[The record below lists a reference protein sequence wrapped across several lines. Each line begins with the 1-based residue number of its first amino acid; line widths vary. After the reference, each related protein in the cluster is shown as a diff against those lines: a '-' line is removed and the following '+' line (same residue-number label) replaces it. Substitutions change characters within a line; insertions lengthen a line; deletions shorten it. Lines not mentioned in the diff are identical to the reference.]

1 MMGSLATVAIMS
13 PSEQF
18 LNMSG
23 MLGVGLGCLLGVSV
37 AAMFFPQSRALY
49 NIWLWGGL
57 ALFGGFTLYDVQK
70 VLHKAKMQP

>member
-1 MMGSLATVAIMS
+1 
-13 PSEQF
+13 
-18 LNMSG
+18 